1 MSEAMNAPSNPTK
14 TIWDILKIGQQMNG
28 NSYDKH
34 HKPEKPKQTYGYP
47 RSVLNGGMISIQNVM
62 DYGNIGTET
71 SDYHSFDVNIQNVMD
86 YGNIGTETN
95 DYHSDVQNVM
105 DYDNI
110 GNETSDY
117 NSLDDNLSLSATSV
131 NPVSNM
137 DTRKKSL
144 FIKEKLYGRH

>member
-1 MSEAMNAPSNPTK
+1 MDSDKYAPIDTIMSEAMNAPSNPTK

-47 RSVLNGGMISIQNVM
+47 RSVLNGGMIS
-62 DYGNIGTET
+62 
-71 SDYHSFDVNIQNVMD
+71 IQNVMD